1 MAHLDWY
8 IRANLKP
15 RHLQLL
21 VALDDFRNVGKVAAS
36 LNITQPAV
44 SKSLAEL
51 EKGLGVKLF
60 ERTARGVHPT
70 IYGECLIRHARTV
83 LTDLTHARDE
93 LMGLMSGASGSIRIG
108 ALFTA
113 VHAFLPQAVALLKQR
128 APNTSVLVR
137 EGTMGS
143 FLSELWSGEL
153 DLIVGRLPN
162 NRSAAGL
169 EERILSEEG
178 VTLVAGR
185 GHQLA
190 RRKQLHWS
198 HLKELP
204 WVLPPTGTLLR
215 EPVERAFERHGMPL
229 PTNRVETL
237 SVHLICSYL
246 QFTNAVAFLGKDVSK
261 HYQGIG
267 LIDILPLE
275 LPRLLR
281 PVGVA
286 WSRQRPLSPTAEL
299 MLKCLEEVSPRAK
312 FQARVGQPLAIQK
325 AHTRR
330 PKKNPM
336 RLTSGKY
343 LRTPVAAKAS

>member
-21 VALDDFRNVGKVAAS
+21 VALDDFRYVGKVAAS

-51 EKGLGVKLF
+51 EKGMGMKLF
-60 ERTARGVHPT
+60 ERSARGVHPT

-83 LTDLTHARDE
+83 LTDLTLARDE
-93 LMGLMSGASGSIRIG
+93 LTELMSGASGSLQIG
-108 ALFTA
+108 ALSTA
-113 VHAFLPQAVALLKQR
+113 VHSFLPQAVALLKQR
-128 APNTSVLVR
+128 TPNTSVQVR
-137 EGTMGS
+137 EGTMES
-143 FLSELWSGEL
+143 FLSELWSGKL

-162 NRSAAGL
+162 NRPGVGL
-169 EERILSEEG
+169 GEKILSEEG

-185 GHQLA
+185 GHPLV
-190 RRKQLHWS
+190 RRKQVHWS
-198 HLKELP
+198 DLKDLP
-204 WVLPPTGTLLR
+204 WVLPPAGTMLR

-246 QFTNAVAFLGKDVSK
+246 QLSKAVAFVGKDVSK

-267 LIDILPLE
+267 LIAALPLE
-275 LPRLLR
+275 LPKLVR

-286 WSRQRPLSPTAEL
+286 WSNQRALSPTAEL
-299 MLKCLEEVSPRAK
+299 MVKCLEEVSLRAK
-312 FQARVGQPLAIQK
+312 FQAPAAIALSK
-325 AHTRR
+325 PHTRGS
-330 PKKNPM
+330 KKHPV
-336 RLTSGKY
+336 RLKSGKY
-343 LRTPVAAKAS
+343 FRLPVAAKVS

>member
-51 EKGLGVKLF
+51 EKGMGMKLF
-60 ERTARGVHPT
+60 ERTARGMHPT

-83 LTDLTHARDE
+83 LTDLAHARDE
-93 LMGLMSGASGSIRIG
+93 LTELMSGAAGSIQIG
-108 ALFTA
+108 ALSTA
-113 VHAFLPQAVALLKQR
+113 VHSFLPQAVALLKQR
-128 APNTSVLVR
+128 TPNTSVLVR
-137 EGTMGS
+137 EGTMES
-143 FLSELWSGEL
+143 FLSELWSGQL

-162 NRSAAGL
+162 NRPGVGL
-169 EERILSEEG
+169 EEKILSEEG

-185 GHQLA
+185 GHPLV
-190 RRKQLHWS
+190 RRKQVHWS
-198 HLKELP
+198 DLKELP
-204 WVLPPTGTLLR
+204 WVLPPAGTLLR

-229 PTNRVETL
+229 PINRVETL

-246 QFTNAVAFLGKDVSK
+246 QLSNAVAFVGNDVSK
-261 HYQGIG
+261 HYEGIG
-267 LIDILPLE
+267 LIAVLPIE
-275 LPRLLR
+275 LPKLQR

-286 WSRQRPLSPTAEL
+286 WSNQRALSPTAEL
-299 MLKCLEEVSPRAK
+299 MLKCLEEVSLRAK
-312 FQARVGQPLAIQK
+312 FDAPVGQLHAAQK

-330 PKKNPM
+330 SKTTPM
-336 RLTSGKY
+336 RLISGKY
-343 LRTPVAAKAS
+343 PRAGVAAKAS